1 MHWCAYPS
9 PTHRLRNSKTN
20 QYILQP
26 RVVKTVGVT
35 GKISK
40 WQLENRLQK
49 CSHCSFSKTQVFH
62 RHRRAS
68 MGAKLAIRI
77 LFAMYISRKTVKV
90 NASANQQ
97 TN

>member
-49 CSHCSFSKTQVFH
+49 CSFSKTQVFH
-62 RHRRAS
+62 KHRS
-68 MGAKLAIRI
+68 TDGHQWELSLLFVYSSPCTSQEKL
-77 LFAMYISRKTVKV
+77 
-90 NASANQQ
+90 
-97 TN
+97 

>member
-1 MHWCAYPS
+1 
-9 PTHRLRNSKTN
+9 
-20 QYILQP
+20 
-26 RVVKTVGVT
+26 
-35 GKISK
+35 
-40 WQLENRLQK
+40 
-49 CSHCSFSKTQVFH
+49 
-62 RHRRAS
+62 